1 MTHTFAIPRIV
12 KTLLSSS
19 GESLLFTW
27 TSGTTKN
34 NAIAITKPKDPTDKN
49 GNGNPPRLYRAEPT
63 AGPEAV
69 KYIHK
74 KFI

>member
-1 MTHTFAIPRIV
+1 MSLAHTLAIPFMV

-34 NAIAITKPKDPTDKN
+34 KAIAITIPNVPTDKN
-49 GNGNPPRLYRAEPT
+49 GNGTPPRLYRAEPT
-63 AGPEAV
+63 AGPE
-69 KYIHK
+69 
-74 KFI
+74 